1 MAGRSLLP
9 ITVANPRRSWSESL
23 LKALVYRLFMLVLT
37 VVVAY
42 AVTADPTA
50 SLQIGVATN
59 ILKTGTYYAYERIWD
74 RFRFEVDSDG

>member
-9 ITVANPRRSWSESL
+9 ITVDDPRRSWSESL
-23 LKALVYRLFMLVLT
+23 LKALVYRLFMIVLT

-42 AVTADPTA
+42 AVTADSTA
-50 SLQIGVATN
+50 SLQIGVVTN

-74 RFRFEVDSDG
+74 RFRFEGGSDG

>member
-9 ITVANPRRSWSESL
+9 ITVGNPRRSWSASL
-23 LKALVYRLFMLVLT
+23 LKALVYRLFMIVLT

-42 AVTADPTA
+42 AVTADSTA
-50 SLQIGVATN
+50 SLQIGVVTN

-74 RFRFEVDSDG
+74 RFRFEGGSDG